1 MMSNKGR
8 AERFHPHCLVVPDNV
23 TLVLYYITRVVGKPV
38 FVGTQLS
45 IFRTPL
51 WWRWIKENNLP
62 PSIANLMNGTLEEN
76 YGLKIENADVETTN
90 INLADD
96 SALICERWLEG
107 WRKQCTHRSY
117 RQHDSTEFRSLLAN

>member
-1 MMSNKGR
+1 MSNKGR
-8 AERFHPHCLVVPDNV
+8 AERFYPHCLVVPDNV
-23 TLVLYYITRVVGKPV
+23 TLLLYYITRVIGKPV

-62 PSIANLMNGTLEEN
+62 PSIANLMDGTLEEN
-76 YGLKIENADVETTN
+76 YGLKIENADGEKIN

-96 SALICERWLEG
+96 SALICEQWIAG
-107 WRKQCTHRSY
+107 WRGKG
-117 RQHDSTEFRSLLAN
+117 